1 MSYNS
6 EGIMKQEDI
15 VEILSKYGSVALE
28 QFQYT
33 RFKSNNN
40 GLSKTKKHVFER
52 LYLNRYYPRFRA
64 VRTVV
69 LYGSEK
75 EEIAEI
81 QVGFLLN
88 AHGKLVLGIKAPK
101 LFKRAINNL
110 LSYWSDGSDEA
121 GA

>member
-28 QFQYT
+28 QSQYT
-33 RFKSNNN
+33 RFKSNN

-88 AHGKLVLGIKAPK
+88 AHGKLVLGIKVPK